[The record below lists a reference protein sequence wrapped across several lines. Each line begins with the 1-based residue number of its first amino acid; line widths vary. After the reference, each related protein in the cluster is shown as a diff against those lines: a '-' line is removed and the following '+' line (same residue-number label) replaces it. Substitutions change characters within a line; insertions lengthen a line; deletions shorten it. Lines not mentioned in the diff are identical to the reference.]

1 MYAFAVSLKAN
12 EKLQGNEFL
21 LGGMDACWMLTPR
34 RTTREKL
41 ASRDLGGE
49 AELNTY
55 LEGYYGEGH
64 HGGPNHGQGVLPP

>member
-1 MYAFAVSLKAN
+1 MHS
-12 EKLQGNEFL
+12 
-21 LGGMDACWMLTPR
+21 GGLTPR

-64 HGGPNHGQGVLPP
+64 HGGPNHGESVFPSEETGVEEADAGDHEPDEGGGA